1 MIKIHR
7 EGHTILFILL
17 ISLFFINVLVH
28 WLTDIVW
35 IRNVSIML
43 SLVVYI
49 LVLQFFRN
57 PHRDIVVDESKVIA
71 PADGKVVIIQEVDEP
86 EYFKDK
92 RLQISIFMSPLNVH
106 VNRYPVSGKIEY
118 ARHHKG
124 QYLVAWHPKSSTLN
138 ERTSVVIHSPVWG
151 PVLYRQIAG
160 YVARRIVMYA
170 KEGTIASQG
179 AESGFIKFGSRLD
192 IFLPPGTQPTVR
204 LGDKTIGGI
213 TVIAEKPSTPKPG
226 NQ

>member
-7 EGHTILFILL
+7 EGYTILFVTLVILFVLNAL
-17 ISLFFINVLVH
+17 IH
-28 WLTDIVW
+28 WLTDVIWVRNLFIIASLIV
-35 IRNVSIML
+35 
-43 SLVVYI
+43 YG

-57 PHRDIVVDESKVIA
+57 PQRNIVRDENKIIA
-71 PADGKVVIIQEVDEP
+71 PADGKVVIIEEVEEP
-86 EYFKDK
+86 EYFKGK

-118 ARHHKG
+118 ARHHQG

-138 ERTSVVIHSPVWG
+138 ERTSVVINSPVWG

-170 KEGTIASQG
+170 KEGALARQG
-179 AESGFIKFGSRLD
+179 DESGFIKFGSRLD
-192 IFLPPGTQPTVR
+192 IFLPPGTVPSVKV
-204 LGDKTIGGI
+204 GDKTVGGI
-213 TVIAEKPSTPKPG
+213 TVIAEKK
-226 NQ
+226 QH

>member
-7 EGHTILFILL
+7 EGYTILFITLVILFVLNAL
-17 ISLFFINVLVH
+17 IH
-28 WLTDIVW
+28 WITDVVW
-35 IRNVSIML
+35 IRNVFIIASLIM
-43 SLVVYI
+43 YG

-57 PHRDIVVDESKVIA
+57 PQRNIVRDENKIIA
-71 PADGKVVIIQEVDEP
+71 PADGKVVIIEEVEEP
-86 EYFKDK
+86 EYFQGK

-118 ARHHKG
+118 ARHHQG

-138 ERTSVVIHSPVWG
+138 ERTTVVINNSVWG

-170 KEGTIASQG
+170 KEGTVAQQG
-179 AESGFIKFGSRLD
+179 DESGFIKFGSRLD
-192 IFLPPGTQPTVR
+192 IFLPPGTAPAIKI
-204 LGDKTIGGI
+204 GDKTVGGI
-213 TVIAEKPSTPKPG
+213 TVIAEK
-226 NQ
+226 NHD

>member
-28 WLTDIVW
+28 WLTDLVW
-35 IRNVSIML
+35 IRNVSIIL

-57 PHRDIVVDESKVIA
+57 PQRDIVIDESKIIA

-86 EYFKDK
+86 EYFKEK

-106 VNRYPVSGKIEY
+106 VNRYPVSGNIEY

-138 ERTSVVIHSPVWG
+138 ERTSVVINSPEWG

-170 KEGTIASQG
+170 KEGTRARQG

-192 IFLPPGTQPTVR
+192 IFLPLGTQPAVR
-204 LGDKTIGGI
+204 VGDKTTGGI
-213 TVIAEKPSTPKPG
+213 TIIAEKPSSPEPK
-226 NQ
+226 N